1 MTQSH
6 LNPAADLAELLSR
19 LAALQGHAVPLH
31 RFTMLETTA
40 DGVELASLGPALR
53 ARELWLARFPQAEV
67 EQGDANRL
75 ERGDFPALWCETQG
89 ERVLLLRGLQ
99 GAGALLAED
108 AQGQRVELTAEE
120 AAQGQVLR
128 LGVTAAAPG
137 EAGHGSRSASEWF
150 AWVLR
155 RHRRVFAEAV
165 LATLVVSVIG
175 LVTSLY
181 SMQVYDRVVPT
192 KGLSTLWVLT
202 VGALVAIGLE
212 LLLKHVR
219 THSVDRACK
228 AIDMELSSVFF
239 GKALD
244 IRMDARPRTV
254 GSFANQ
260 IRYFESVRN
269 FLTSSTLFI
278 LADAPFALLFV
289 GVIALI
295 AGPVA
300 LVPLVMVPVALL
312 AGLAFRQPIERLS
325 SANMAESNRKNGL
338 LIEAID
344 GIESIKAASG
354 EWKMLDRWRELTA
367 TMAESELRLR
377 GLSSLSSHLS
387 QTIQQLSYVGL
398 VVAGVLA
405 IVEGHLTMG
414 GLIACT
420 IISGRALGPLAQIP
434 SLVVQWKQARIAL
447 QALDGIMAMPGDR
460 EPGRRLL
467 VPTQCRGELR
477 LDKVEFAY
485 LKELPALQLP
495 QLAFKPGERVALIGA
510 VGSGKTTLVKLL
522 SGLFKPAAGTAFLDD
537 IDITHLAPEFVREHV
552 GYLPQDVRLFQGTL
566 RDNLTLGLPAPS
578 DSELLRA
585 AALTGLDQVIQA
597 HPKGL
602 ELEITEG
609 GKGLS
614 GGQRQL
620 VGLTRLLLARPRVM
634 LLDEP
639 TASMDAQLEA
649 KVMQHLFQEV
659 SPDSLL
665 VVVTHK
671 MAILP
676 LVNRVIV
683 VDRGRVVL
691 DGPRDAVLAR
701 LRSGAAQQAKPAA
714 AVQPVA
720 PTSLPMATEQVD

>member
-67 EQGDANRL
+67 EQGDADRL
-75 ERGDFPALWCETQG
+75 ERGHFPALWCEAQG

-108 AQGQRVELTAEE
+108 AQGQRVELTREQ

-300 LVPLVMVPVALL
+300 LVPLLMVPIALL

-325 SANMAESNRKNGL
+325 NANMAESNRKNGL

-354 EWKMLDRWRELTA
+354 EWKMLDRWRALTA
-367 TMAESELRLR
+367 TMADSELRLR
-377 GLSSLSSHLS
+377 GLTSLSSHMS

-477 LDKVEFAY
+477 LDKVEFSY
-485 LKELPALQLP
+485 MKELPALQLP

-683 VDRGRVVL
+683 LDRGRVVL
-691 DGPRDAVLAR
+691 DGLRDAVLAR
-701 LRSGAAQQAKPAA
+701 LRSGATQQAKPAA

>member
-1 MTQSH
+1 
-6 LNPAADLAELLSR
+6 
-19 LAALQGHAVPLH
+19 
-31 RFTMLETTA
+31 
-40 DGVELASLGPALR
+40 
-53 ARELWLARFPQAEV
+53 
-67 EQGDANRL
+67 
-75 ERGDFPALWCETQG
+75 
-89 ERVLLLRGLQ
+89 
-99 GAGALLAED
+99 
-108 AQGQRVELTAEE
+108 QGQRVELGSEE
-120 AAQGQVLR
+120 AGKGQVLR
-128 LGVTAAAPG
+128 LAVTAAVPG
-137 EAGHGSRSASEWF
+137 ESGHGSRTASEWF

-202 VGALVAIGLE
+202 VGVLVAIGLE

-260 IRYFESVRN
+260 IRYFESVRS

-300 LVPLVMVPVALL
+300 LVPLVMVPIALL

-325 SANMAESNRKNGL
+325 NANMAESNRKNGL

-354 EWKMLDRWRELTA
+354 EWKMLDRWRALTA
-367 TMAESELRLR
+367 TMADSELRLR
-377 GLSSLSSHLS
+377 SLTSLSSHLS

-460 EPGRRLL
+460 EPGQRLL

-485 LKELPALQLP
+485 LKDLPALQVP
-495 QLAFKPGERVALIGA
+495 QLAFKPGERVALIGS

-537 IDITHLAPEFVREHV
+537 IDVTHLAPEFVREHV

-566 RDNLTLGLPAPS
+566 RDNLTLGLPPPS

-620 VGLTRLLLARPRVM
+620 VGLTRLLLARPKVM

-659 SPDSLL
+659 SPDTLL

-671 MAILP
+671 TALLP
-676 LVNRVIV
+676 LVNRLIV

-701 LRSGAAQQAKPAA
+701 LRSGGAQSPRPAA
-714 AVQPVA
+714 AANPA
-720 PTSLPMATEQVD
+720 ASSPLPIAAEQAD